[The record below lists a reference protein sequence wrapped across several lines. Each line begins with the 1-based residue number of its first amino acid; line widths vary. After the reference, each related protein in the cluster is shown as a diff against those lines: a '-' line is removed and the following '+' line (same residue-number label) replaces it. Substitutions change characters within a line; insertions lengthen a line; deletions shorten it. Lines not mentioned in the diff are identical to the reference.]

1 MNDKSRIRAEKN
13 DKTQTIKKQISHSD
27 VIPTLRYWLDH
38 CNGIAEVWVRIPAKL
53 NFKLRL
59 YCDDDL
65 LYINL
70 FIPRFIITVME

>member
-1 MNDKSRIRAEKN
+1 MTSPEFGQRKMTKLRQKL
-13 DKTQTIKKQISHSD
+13 QISYSD
-27 VIPTLRYWLDH
+27 VIPALRYWLDH
-38 CNGIAEVWVRIPAKL
+38 CNGIAEVRVRIPAKL

>member
-1 MNDKSRIRAEKN
+1 MTSPEFGQRKMTKLRQKL
-13 DKTQTIKKQISHSD
+13 QISHSD
-27 VIPTLRYWLDH
+27 VIPALRYWLDH
-38 CNGIAEVWVRIPAKL
+38 CNGIAEVRVRIPAKL